1 MELRLAGEKSAL
13 HSTPTHLRGERWDQ
27 DLGLYYLRA
36 RWYNPATGRFMTRDP
51 YAGSIW
57 DPASLHRYNYAR
69 ANPVNYI
76 DPSGRADLTEYE
88 FAFVDVLPTIGE
100 VAFVGQQVACDYSVM
115 ASILD
120 IIFDAPYA
128 NGEQMQL
135 ASIQLDKSL
144 GKCGV
149 KATWQG
155 NLLNVGIGVA
165 AALATEGFSRL
176 LGDAAEGAA
185 EPWLAAERAPNI
197 VYRGLSASDAESL
210 EAGQGLVAKAPD
222 GEWTA
227 AEHVA
232 NAGPGAGGAAAN
244 SPWISTSKI
253 LDVAQAYDSG
263 NGVVAIDLSKVDS
276 LQVEVWQT
284 APNVSGAEGLAFQR
298 SYWGQEV
305 TVYQTI
311 PQSAVVG
318 PVPTEP

>member
-1 MELRLAGEKSAL
+1 
-13 HSTPTHLRGERWDQ
+13 
-27 DLGLYYLRA
+27 
-36 RWYNPATGRFMTRDP
+36 MTRDP
-51 YAGSIW
+51 YGGSIW

-88 FAFVDVLPTIGE
+88 FALVDVLPTIGE

-176 LGDAAEGAA
+176 LGDAAEGF
-185 EPWLAAERAPNI
+185 
-197 VYRGLSASDAESL
+197 SL
-210 EAGQGLVAKAPD
+210 RFLTEEEGSFGFEANEVEG
-222 GEWTA
+222 
-227 AEHVA
+227 VA
-232 NAGPGAGGAAAN
+232 NAGN
-244 SPWISTSKI
+244 S
-253 LDVAQAYDSG
+253 G
-263 NGVVAIDLSKVDS
+263 
-276 LQVEVWQT
+276 
-284 APNVSGAEGLAFQR
+284 
-298 SYWGQEV
+298 V
-305 TVYQTI
+305 TVYRVEGLPNTRIIIGDGGQVSVQGDQMLFLNFDDQARAQQFLATRLEQGMPGVQMKSFQV
-311 PQSAVVG
+311 PQSFLTDLQEAAVPESMARQFPNSPLLVD
-318 PVPTEP
+318 PTMAPNQFGLRADQIQALQNAIVQGTGKVY